1 LLYVPPDSSE
11 KDIKA
16 AEMEQVAS
24 EAASEDPTADLPS
37 ATSAEPGTTATQQAL
52 AANDPDPHHYL
63 IRARQGH
70 SIKTIDTA
78 SLLQQLSLEE
88 GAATPLP
95 ETVVHGTF
103 HASWPKILDSG
114 GLKCMGR
121 THIHFASGPPLSAIL
136 PQGLDGPVAQPPP
149 RGAGKDK
156 DGVISGMRGDA
167 QILIYINI
175 KRALAAGCPFW
186 ISENGVI
193 LSEGM
198 GTDDGPEKVIPLEF
212 FDVVVERKNGLGVLW
227 ENGRLI
233 QETPQWMLK
242 AKAPAGKGE
251 RGGKGGK
258 GGHQKAAPRLKV
270 EKEMDYGYP

>member
-1 LLYVPPDSSE
+1 
-11 KDIKA
+11 
-16 AEMEQVAS
+16 
-24 EAASEDPTADLPS
+24 
-37 ATSAEPGTTATQQAL
+37 
-52 AANDPDPHHYL
+52 
-63 IRARQGH
+63 
-70 SIKTIDTA
+70 
-78 SLLQQLSLEE
+78 
-88 GAATPLP
+88 
-95 ETVVHGTF
+95 
-103 HASWPKILDSG
+103 
-114 GLKCMGR
+114 
-121 THIHFASGPPLSAIL
+121 
-136 PQGLDGPVAQPPP
+136 
-149 RGAGKDK
+149 
-156 DGVISGMRGDA
+156 MRGDA

-242 AKAPAGKGE
+242 AKAPAGKG
-251 RGGKGGK
+251 GK